1 MLAELCLC
9 FTVWDRFSCSLNTY
23 CPLFVLALLL
33 PNPLS
38 LHFKC
43 AHIRS
48 WSVSFSFIYPA
59 PPISSC
65 LHLHPYSSFQ
75 ISCLFEVDSKF
86 AILPPNIQP
95 TLLNHINDS
104 FPNRNFNYTSK
115 RLRENI
121 VVQLRGEPTT
131 TANLSKGE
139 CSSVRRNGLCLCMC
153 VCQCVIVWLCAN
165 VILSNLAVQTQVA
178 QRVLKC

>member
-1 MLAELCLC
+1 MCTHPLLI
-9 FTVWDRFSCSLNTY
+9 RF
-23 CPLFVLALLL
+23 LFVYLSSSTHFLL
-33 PNPLS
+33 PSPS
-38 LHFKC
+38 
-43 AHIRS
+43 S
-48 WSVSFSFIYPA
+48 SFSSDLFLP
-59 PPISSC
+59 
-65 LHLHPYSSFQ
+65 LPYSSFQ

-153 VCQCVIVWLCAN
+153 VCQCVIVWLCEN